1 VSILEISQ
9 MIDLIEDHFSPTWGR
24 NHVLTVGG
32 IAGTD
37 IFKIGLGACMKYHD
51 FAKILVVDGCQ
62 DYIGLLRKPVTNYIY
77 YMDLF
82 RSVRI
87 PAIEQQ
93 LRPMHKFPME
103 LKSGYQ
109 MALVDAIMCGY
120 DALIINNAH
129 LIPSTCRKAMA
140 DMFPGYILEIIDPLD
155 FNGSDFHAVHTLYD
169 SLSKQSPL
177 IAMARSLFGV
187 ESRAIDR
194 KVRGDFKKVKM
205 TKRSIGKIDANQYVT
220 NSYDVLNQIQNKQYN
235 SQFRRNQ
242 KFIVASEEIRMMN
255 DQNGKPVIVGP
266 GTMFSISTASKPL
279 MKLRIHSSTRQVYS
293 TLSYQYT
300 EQSLYVKP
308 ANILMA
314 DDACHHRF
322 NSVVIVLGEEPMTNR
337 LWYSLFK
344 IANTITIVDF

>member
-1 VSILEISQ
+1 

-32 IAGTD
+32 IAGTK
-37 IFKIGLGACMKYHD
+37 IFKIAIDACMKYHP
-51 FAKILVVDGCQ
+51 FEKILVVDGCQ
-62 DYIGLLRKPVTNYIY
+62 DYIGLLRKPVPNYIH

-87 PAIEQQ
+87 PAIEEQ
-93 LRPMHKFPME
+93 LRPMHTFPME

-109 MALVDAIMCGY
+109 MELADMLMRGY

-129 LIPSTCRKAMA
+129 LIPSTCRTALAKY
-140 DMFPGYILEIIDPLD
+140 FPGYVLEIIDPLD
-155 FNGSDFHAVHTLYD
+155 FNGTDFHEVPTLHD
-169 SLSKQSPL
+169 TLAKQSPL
-177 IAMARSLFGV
+177 IAMARSMYGV
-187 ESRAIDR
+187 DTRAIDR

-205 TKRSIGKIDANQYVT
+205 TKRGIGKIDANQYVT
-220 NSYDVLNQIQNKQYN
+220 NSYDVLNQIQSKQLS

-242 KFIVASEEIRMMN
+242 KFVVASEELRMMN
-255 DQNGKPVIVGP
+255 DQDNLPVVVGP
-266 GTMFSISTASKPL
+266 GTMLSITTASKPL

-293 TLSYQYT
+293 TLSYTYT
-300 EQSLYVKP
+300 EKALYVKP
-308 ANILMA
+308 ANIIMA

-322 NSVVIVLGEEPMTNR
+322 NSIVIVLGEEPMTNR
-337 LWYSLFK
+337 LWYSLLK